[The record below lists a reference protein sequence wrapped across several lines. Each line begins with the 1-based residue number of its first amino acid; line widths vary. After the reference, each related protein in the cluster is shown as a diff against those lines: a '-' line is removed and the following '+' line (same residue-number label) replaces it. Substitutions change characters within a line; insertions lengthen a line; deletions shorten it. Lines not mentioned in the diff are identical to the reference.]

1 MGQMGVRR
9 MLRNNNQAAVSR
21 IYHRMLKQNKVRNVI
36 VILAI
41 VLTTFMFTAVFTL
54 GFSIAKNLNQMQL
67 RLQGTR
73 SSIYMEHPSEGQIN
87 DIKSCP
93 SLLAAGIQIDAQTV
107 STESGKYSYLL
118 QYDDDT
124 EFNENLKPAITDIKG
139 SYPKDEN
146 EIMLTKQ
153 ILDNMGITSPKV
165 GQNVTFV
172 MDGERKNFVL
182 SGWYTGFAKSSVCL
196 VSKKY
201 VDSQGI
207 DMQKDGRVSI
217 SAKEGKGDKLQDE
230 LEKNVTLRQG
240 QKFDVKYDVQSE
252 NGSNRVFI
260 AISIGIIALMILLSG
275 YLLIYNVMYISVT
288 KDIRFY
294 GMLKTIGAT
303 MSQIQ
308 KIVKKQALYLACIG
322 IPIGVLLGTAVS
334 FGVVPLAMNMLSVDR
349 EAALSSA
356 VSFNPGIYV
365 FSVVFAFA
373 TVFISAR
380 KPAKYAGKISAIDAM
395 KYAGNISGT
404 RYKSTSGGRPRK
416 MAWRNV
422 FREKKRSILV
432 FASIF
437 MGSVTF
443 LCVNTFISC
452 MDADSYIE
460 HYLHN
465 DYVLYGDGESDN
477 SKPQATMA
485 DIADQMRNIP
495 GMGTVEVD
503 RSANVRLP
511 FDAELYAPFI
521 ETEDD
526 PESLATF
533 YETTTNSEAQYGAP
547 LISVNSDM
555 IKLYNK
561 TARQKIDIDAFEK
574 GEVCLIG
581 YVDSI
586 SASERMTDKTL
597 TLVNDQTGRKRQ
609 ISCIIADA
617 ETGKESEVTPY
628 VQRIVKENPVIAGS
642 DIKSVEGSEFKKSM
656 LSLEVI
662 GGGMSIILI
671 LIGVVNYINVM
682 ITGVYTRKLELAVLE
697 SVGMTKRQIRNMLMY
712 EGMFYGIITTVLI
725 VTLGSLMMYGAG
737 RLSVNIA
744 DYAVFHYPYALV
756 AGVVVVLFAIC
767 IVVPAMVFRLVTKD
781 TVTSR
786 LREAS

>member
-288 KDIRFY
+288 KDIRIY

-308 KIVKKQALYLACIG
+308 KIVKKQALISGLYRNSDRCTPWNGGVIWRCSSCYEHAVGRQGSCTFIG
-322 IPIGVLLGTAVS
+322 GQFQS
-334 FGVVPLAMNMLSVDR
+334 
-349 EAALSSA
+349 
-356 VSFNPGIYV
+356 
-365 FSVVFAFA
+365 
-373 TVFISAR
+373 
-380 KPAKYAGKISAIDAM
+380 
-395 KYAGNISGT
+395 GNICIFRGICICNCI
-404 RYKSTSGGRPRK
+404 YKCK
-416 MAWRNV
+416 
-422 FREKKRSILV
+422 
-432 FASIF
+432 
-437 MGSVTF
+437 
-443 LCVNTFISC
+443 
-452 MDADSYIE
+452 
-460 HYLHN
+460 
-465 DYVLYGDGESDN
+465 
-477 SKPQATMA
+477 
-485 DIADQMRNIP
+485 
-495 GMGTVEVD
+495 
-503 RSANVRLP
+503 
-511 FDAELYAPFI
+511 
-521 ETEDD
+521 
-526 PESLATF
+526 
-533 YETTTNSEAQYGAP
+533 
-547 LISVNSDM
+547 
-555 IKLYNK
+555 
-561 TARQKIDIDAFEK
+561 
-574 GEVCLIG
+574 
-581 YVDSI
+581 
-586 SASERMTDKTL
+586 
-597 TLVNDQTGRKRQ
+597 
-609 ISCIIADA
+609 
-617 ETGKESEVTPY
+617 ETGK
-628 VQRIVKENPVIAGS
+628 IC
-642 DIKSVEGSEFKKSM
+642 
-656 LSLEVI
+656 
-662 GGGMSIILI
+662 
-671 LIGVVNYINVM
+671 
-682 ITGVYTRKLELAVLE
+682 RKD
-697 SVGMTKRQIRNMLMY
+697 IRNRCY
-712 EGMFYGIITTVLI
+712 E
-725 VTLGSLMMYGAG
+725 
-737 RLSVNIA
+737 
-744 DYAVFHYPYALV
+744 
-756 AGVVVVLFAIC
+756 IC
-767 IVVPAMVFRLVTKD
+767 WKYIGDKI
-781 TVTSR
+781 
-786 LREAS
+786 

>member
-609 ISCIIADA
+609 ISVGAAMMRTEQSAI
-617 ETGKESEVTPY
+617 T
-628 VQRIVKENPVIAGS
+628 AG
-642 DIKSVEGSEFKKSM
+642 
-656 LSLEVI
+656 
-662 GGGMSIILI
+662 
-671 LIGVVNYINVM
+671 Y
-682 ITGVYTRKLELAVLE
+682 YW
-697 SVGMTKRQIRNMLMY
+697 
-712 EGMFYGIITTVLI
+712 
-725 VTLGSLMMYGAG
+725 TLGGAPEAIFV
-737 RLSVNIA
+737 S
-744 DYAVFHYPYALV
+744 DAVMDD
-756 AGVVVVLFAIC
+756 LFPDA
-767 IVVPAMVFRLVTKD
+767 
-781 TVTSR
+781 
-786 LREAS
+786 

>member
-230 LEKNVTLRQG
+230 LEKNVTLRQA

-260 AISIGIIALMILLSG
+260 AISIGIIALVILLSG

-356 VSFNPGIYV
+356 VSFNPGIHV

-404 RYKSTSGGRPRK
+404 RYKSTSGGRPWK

-511 FDAELYAPFI
+511 FDA
-521 ETEDD
+521 
-526 PESLATF
+526 
-533 YETTTNSEAQYGAP
+533 
-547 LISVNSDM
+547 
-555 IKLYNK
+555 
-561 TARQKIDIDAFEK
+561 
-574 GEVCLIG
+574 
-581 YVDSI
+581 
-586 SASERMTDKTL
+586 
-597 TLVNDQTGRKRQ
+597 
-609 ISCIIADA
+609 
-617 ETGKESEVTPY
+617 
-628 VQRIVKENPVIAGS
+628 
-642 DIKSVEGSEFKKSM
+642 
-656 LSLEVI
+656 
-662 GGGMSIILI
+662 
-671 LIGVVNYINVM
+671 
-682 ITGVYTRKLELAVLE
+682 
-697 SVGMTKRQIRNMLMY
+697 
-712 EGMFYGIITTVLI
+712 
-725 VTLGSLMMYGAG
+725 
-737 RLSVNIA
+737 
-744 DYAVFHYPYALV
+744 
-756 AGVVVVLFAIC
+756 
-767 IVVPAMVFRLVTKD
+767 
-781 TVTSR
+781 
-786 LREAS
+786 